1 MFKDKEVARRLVT
14 LKEVSI
20 KGSKPIIVEKYRRK
34 VPDAAK
40 ESLEEEP
47 KMRQDYFPIQ
57 SRYLSTSAPATIRG
71 NGYCEGVLFFEAQ
84 KVVFKSLNTKTI
96 QGLQK

>member
-1 MFKDKEVARRLVT
+1 MFKDKEVAKRLVT
-14 LKEVSI
+14 LKEVFI
-20 KGSKPIIVEKYRRK
+20 NGNKPIIVEKYRRK
-34 VPDAAK
+34 VPDAAL

-71 NGYCEGVLFFEAQ
+71 NGIDEGVLFFEAQ
-84 KVVFKSLNTKTI
+84 KMVFKSLNTKTI
-96 QGLQK
+96 LGLQK